1 MAAAPVLVPIESRST
16 RHETEALRFQ
26 RLERVRAQRRARRR
40 YRLFLGATLATT
52 LAGAGILGFI
62 AIRRTSFERLGSA
75 SSPALVE
82 MVKPAAAAPAATGSA
97 LGPPFEAVPRPARAD
112 TVGRD
117 ATQPPRIQ
125 VEAHRTARPRSNS
138 EGPGA
143 AAPSRD
149 QPHDGEVV
157 DPAAAIDWL
166 LKRLGHD
173 AANAPN
179 GGEEKLQ

>member
-16 RHETEALRFQ
+16 THDTEALRFQ

-40 YRLFLGATLATT
+40 YRLFLGTTLATVV
-52 LAGAGILGFI
+52 AGAGILGFI
-62 AIRRTSFERLGSA
+62 AIRRASFERLGFP
-75 SSPALVE
+75 SSPAPVE

-97 LGPPFEAVPRPARAD
+97 FGPPSEAVPQPARAD
-112 TVGRD
+112 TVGRG

-125 VEAHRTARPRSNS
+125 VEADRAARPRSNS

-143 AAPSRD
+143 VAPSRD
-149 QPHDGEVV
+149 EPHNAEVV

-166 LKRLGHD
+166 LKRPGHD

-179 GGEEKLQ
+179 SGEEKLQ